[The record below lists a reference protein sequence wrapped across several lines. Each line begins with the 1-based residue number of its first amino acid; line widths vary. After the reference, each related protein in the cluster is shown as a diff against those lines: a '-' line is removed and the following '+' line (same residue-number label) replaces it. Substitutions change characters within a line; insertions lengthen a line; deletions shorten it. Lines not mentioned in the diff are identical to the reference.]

1 MKSSTITFMKKKL
14 SLVPWRTRICK
25 TCYLLVLFMLAIA
38 ATVNAEDANYKYI
51 TNGSAIA
58 ITDYIGSS
66 ADVTIPSTINSMP
79 VTIIHDAFSF
89 NGFVTSVTIPDSVT
103 NLAGSTFMYC
113 TNLSSVTIPAS
124 VTRIG
129 DSVFN
134 NCHSL
139 TSVTIPANVTRIG
152 DSAFADCYKLTS
164 VTIPD
169 SVTSIGY
176 SAFGNCTDLTNA
188 TVFGSVTNFGQR
200 AFAFCYKLNSISI
213 STGVTSIGI
222 EGFMSCTNL
231 ASVIIPDSVTII
243 GHKAFYGCRNL
254 ASVTIPD
261 SLTNIEYETFAW
273 CKRLEGVTIPGIVT
287 NIEHGAFADSGLTN
301 IIIPDNVSRIGYEAF
316 AWCTNLKSATIPSGI
331 TNMEEDTFS
340 YCTNL
345 TSVYF
350 KGNAPSTPGFGGQ
363 VFYSDDTATV
373 YYLPSTT
380 GWGEIYSGRPT
391 ALWKPQMSG
400 DANFGVRSN
409 QFGFNIAW
417 ASGMVVVVDVSTNLL
432 NPDWSPVRTNT
443 LAGDSSYY
451 GDPQWTN
458 HPTRVYRLRWP

>member
-1 MKSSTITFMKKKL
+1 MKKEL
-14 SLVPWRTRICK
+14 SSVPWRTRICRP
-25 TCYLLVLFMLAIA
+25 CCLLEIFMLTIA
-38 ATVNAEDANYKYI
+38 TTVNAEDANYRYI

-79 VTIIHDAFSF
+79 VTIIHGAFSF

-103 NLAGSTFMYC
+103 NLAGSTFMHC

-124 VTRIG
+124 VTQIG

-134 NCHSL
+134 NCHVL

-164 VTIPD
+164 MMIPD
-169 SVTSIGY
+169 SVASIGY
-176 SAFGNCTDLTNA
+176 GAFGSCTDLTNA
-188 TVFGSVTNFGQR
+188 MISGSVTNFGQR
-200 AFAFCYKLNSISI
+200 AFAFCFKLNSISI

-254 ASVTIPD
+254 ASVTISD
-261 SLTNIEYETFAW
+261 S
-273 CKRLEGVTIPGIVT
+273 
-287 NIEHGAFADSGLTN
+287 
-301 IIIPDNVSRIGYEAF
+301 
-316 AWCTNLKSATIPSGI
+316 I

-350 KGNAPSTPGFGGQ
+350 KGNAPGTPASGGQ
-363 VFYSDDTATV
+363 VFYSDDNATV

-391 ALWKPQMSG
+391 ALWKPQVSG
-400 DANFGVRSN
+400 DADFGVRTN

-417 ASGMVVVVDVSTNLL
+417 VSGMVVVVDVSTNLL

-443 LAGDSSYY
+443 LAGDSSYC